1 MSFPGFGT
9 LVNAGA
15 IGLGTLLG
23 LGFGSVIP
31 QRIRSTAMIAIG
43 LAVLA
48 LGLQMAVDPRVAQAR
63 IPYAGVLPYHPNP
76 LVVIGGLVGGSI
88 LGSFLHL
95 EQRLEGFGRWL
106 QAGRAPVPDREPSAG
121 SGPNLA
127 EAFVTATLLVCVGA
141 MSVIGAIEDASGQ
154 PHVLFVKSMLDGL
167 TAIMLAT
174 TLGIGVALSA
184 IPVLLYQ
191 GGMTLAAGSVQ
202 RFLTLPVLST
212 LTATGGLLLAAIGLD
227 LTGIKR
233 LPVGNMIPGLFLAAG
248 LAYFFG

>member
-9 LVNAGA
+9 VINAGA

-23 LGFGSVIP
+23 LGFGHVIP
-31 QRIRSTAMIAIG
+31 PRIRSTAMLAIG

-48 LGLQMAVDPRVAQAR
+48 LGLQMAVDPRIGHVR
-63 IPYAGVLPYHPNP
+63 IPYTGVLPYHPNP
-76 LVVIGGLVGGSI
+76 LIVIGGLVGGSI
-88 LGSFLHL
+88 AGSFLHL
-95 EQRLEGFGRWL
+95 ERRLERFGQWL
-106 QAGRAPVPDREPSAG
+106 QARRPSATAPEG
-121 SGPNLA
+121 APGPDLA
-127 EAFVTATLLVCVGA
+127 EGFVTATLLVCVGA
-141 MSVIGAIEDASGQ
+141 MSVLGAIEDASGQ
-154 PHVLFVKSMLDGL
+154 PHVLYVKSMLDGL

-191 GGMTLAAGSVQ
+191 GGITLAAGSVQ

-233 LPVGNMIPGLFLAAG
+233 LPVGNMIPGIFLAAG